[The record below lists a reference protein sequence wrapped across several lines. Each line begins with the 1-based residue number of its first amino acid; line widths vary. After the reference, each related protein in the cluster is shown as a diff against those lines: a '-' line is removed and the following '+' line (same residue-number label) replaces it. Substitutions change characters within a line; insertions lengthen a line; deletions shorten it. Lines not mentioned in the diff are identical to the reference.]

1 MMGEPWYREG
11 LKFECTRCGDCCA
24 GTPGYVWVDLDE
36 IRRLASHL
44 EITIE
49 LFGQTYLRRVEDRI
63 SLVEKAGDACVFWDS
78 EAGCTVYD
86 ARPQQCRTWP
96 FWSEN
101 LKDPKAWEATRQVCP
116 GAGQGQIYSLGSIVA
131 AIAGSPK

>member
-1 MMGEPWYREG
+1 MEEPWYRDG

-24 GTPGYVWVDLDE
+24 GSPGYVWVDLDE

-44 EITIE
+44 KITVE
-49 LFGQTYLRRVEDRI
+49 SFGKSYLRRVEDRI

-78 EAGCTVYD
+78 AQGCTVYA
-86 ARPQQCRTWP
+86 ARPRQCRTWP

-101 LKDPKAWEATRQVCP
+101 LRSPEAWAATRRVCP
-116 GAGQGQIYSLGSIVA
+116 GAGEGELYTVGSIIASALGS
-131 AIAGSPK
+131 PE